1 MVASQNLGHAA
12 DRDTCVADR
21 YGRSLLQLGLA
32 GSQRELGAVSLALRV
47 AARGKIDV
55 LAFQAVTFRLEGP
68 FAERAIEVV
77 DFLLRLGDLRGER
90 IQLSGELSDISRLD
104 PDLCSLEVEIV
115 HGVHSHDRVIADAGT
130 ILRVLPTLI
139 GAENDL
145 NPV

>member
-68 FAERAIEVV
+68 FAERALEVV

-90 IQLSGELSDISRLD
+90 IQLRGELSDISRLG
-104 PDLCSLEVEIV
+104 PDLCRLEVDIEI
-115 HGVHSHDRVIADAGT
+115 GRASCRERV
-130 ILRVLPTLI
+130 
-139 GAENDL
+139 
-145 NPV
+145 